1 MNFGQWLGLVA
12 LILSLSILWEIRQLL
27 LLLFVAVV
35 FAIALNR
42 LVRLLERVGIKRGV
56 ASLISAV
63 ALLALIGLFGG
74 LVVPPFLSQFRQLT
88 QLVPQGLILLENLI
102 NQLFVWLP
110 SEARQY
116 LPSVGELGNQV
127 QPLVSG
133 LANNFFRLFSGF
145 LNLTGGSLFVVVITI
160 MLLLNPQAYRQGFLR
175 LFPSFYRRRANE
187 IFSLCETDL
196 VAWIVGTLF
205 NMLVIGSVSGI
216 ILQILG
222 VKLVLANAL
231 LAGFLEAVPNVGPV
245 LSTVAPAAIALLDSP
260 WKALAVVIA
269 YFLIQQ
275 LEQFLLVP
283 IVMGQQV
290 SLLPAVTL
298 LAQIFFASFFGFLGL
313 FLALPLVIIVRILIR
328 EILVKDVLDRWEG
341 NVDWET
347 GKSGEEERE
356 KGGEGETGKLGETE
370 KFPPISN

>member
-42 LVRLLERVGIKRGV
+42 LVRLLGRVGIKRGV
-56 ASLISAV
+56 ASLISSV
-63 ALLALIGLFGG
+63 GLLALIGLFGG
-74 LVVPPFLSQFRQLT
+74 LVVPPFLSQFKQLT

-110 SEARQY
+110 TEARQY

-145 LNLTGGSLFVVVITI
+145 LNLTGGSLFVIVITI

-260 WKALAVVIA
+260 WKALAVVIS

-341 NVDWET
+341 NVDWESK
-347 GKSGEEERE
+347 KSGEEERE
-356 KGGEGETGKLGETE
+356 KGGERETGKLGETE
-370 KFPPISN
+370 DFPPISN

>member
-12 LILSLSILWEIRQLL
+12 LVLSLSILWEIRQLL

-42 LVRLLERVGIKRGV
+42 LVRLLQRLGLKRGV
-56 ASLISAV
+56 ASLIAAV
-63 ALLALIGLFGG
+63 SLLALLVLFVG

-88 QLVPQGLILLENLI
+88 QLVPQGLTLLEKWI

-110 SEARQY
+110 GEARQF
-116 LPSVGELGNQV
+116 LPSVGELGNQF
-127 QPLVSG
+127 QPLVTG

-145 LNLTGGSLFVVVITI
+145 LNITGSSLFVVVITI

-175 LFPSFYRRRANE
+175 LFPSFYRRRADE
-187 IFSLCETDL
+187 IFSMCETDL
-196 VAWIVGTLF
+196 VAWILGTLF
-205 NMLVIGSVSGI
+205 NMLVIGSISGI
-216 ILQILG
+216 VLWILG

-231 LAGFLEAVPNVGPV
+231 VAGFLEAVPNVGPV

-260 WKALAVVIA
+260 WKAVAVIVA
-269 YFLIQQ
+269 YLLIQQ
-275 LEQFLLVP
+275 IEQFLLVP
-283 IVMGQQV
+283 IVMGQQI

-313 FLALPLVIIVRILIR
+313 FLALPLVIIVRILLH
-328 EILVKDVLDRWEG
+328 EILVKDVLDQWRG
-341 NVDWET
+341 NV
-347 GKSGEEERE
+347 EEELPE
-356 KGGEGETGKLGETE
+356 KLPDTTTNEPVIVTE
-370 KFPPISN
+370 

>member
-12 LILSLSILWEIRQLL
+12 LVLSLSVLWEIRQLL
-27 LLLFVAVV
+27 LLLFVAVI
-35 FAIALNR
+35 FATALNR
-42 LVRLLERVGIKRGV
+42 LVRLLQRLGVKRGV
-56 ASLISAV
+56 ASLISALC
-63 ALLALIGLFGG
+63 LLALLVLFVG
-74 LVVPPFLSQFRQLT
+74 LVFPPFLSQFRQLT
-88 QLVPQGLILLENLI
+88 QLVPQGLTLLELWI

-110 SEARQY
+110 GEARQY
-116 LPSVGELGNQV
+116 LPSVGELGNQF
-127 QPLVSG
+127 QPLVTG

-145 LNLTGGSLFVVVITI
+145 LNMTGSSLFVVVITI
-160 MLLLNPQAYRQGFLR
+160 MLLLNPQPYRQGFLR
-175 LFPSFYRRRANE
+175 LFPSFYRRRADE

-196 VAWIVGTLF
+196 VAWIMGTLF

-216 ILQILG
+216 AMWILG

-269 YFLIQQ
+269 YLLIQQ

-283 IVMGQQV
+283 VVMGQQI

-313 FLALPLVIIVRILIR
+313 FLALPLVIIVRILLR
-328 EILVKDVLDRWEG
+328 EILVKDVLDQWHG
-341 NVDWET
+341 DI
-347 GKSGEEERE
+347 EELPE
-356 KGGEGETGKLGETE
+356 KLPDTTNNEPVIVTE
-370 KFPPISN
+370 

>member
-42 LVRLLERVGIKRGV
+42 LVRLLERVGIQRGF

-63 ALLALIGLFGG
+63 LLVALIGLFGG
-74 LVVPPFLSQFRQLT
+74 LVVPPFLSQFRELT
-88 QLVPQGLILLENLI
+88 QLVPKGLTLLEIWI

-110 SEARQY
+110 TEARQY
-116 LPSVGELGNQV
+116 LPSVGELGKQV
-127 QPLVSG
+127 QPLISG

-160 MLLLNPQAYRQGFLR
+160 MFLLNPQAYRQGFLR
-175 LFPSFYRRRANE
+175 LFPSFYRRRADE

-216 ILQILG
+216 VLWILG

-231 LAGFLEAVPNVGPV
+231 LAGFLEAVPNVGPI

-260 WKALAVVIA
+260 WKAVAVVVA

-313 FLALPLVIIVRILIR
+313 FLALPLVIIVRILLR
-328 EILVKDVLDRWEG
+328 EILVKDVLDRWDG
-341 NVDWET
+341 NLERKSPQELPET
-347 GKSGEEERE
+347 LAHTTDVQS
-356 KGGEGETGKLGETE
+356 
-370 KFPPISN
+370 PIIKE